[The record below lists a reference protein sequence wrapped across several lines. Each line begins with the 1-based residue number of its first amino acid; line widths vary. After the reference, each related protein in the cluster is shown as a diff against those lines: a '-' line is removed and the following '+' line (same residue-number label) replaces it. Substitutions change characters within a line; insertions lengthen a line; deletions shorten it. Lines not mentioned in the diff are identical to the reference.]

1 MICISYFLIASTSV
15 GMFHY
20 KTLIQVFFYYI
31 TAYIH
36 IHAGIKSDV
45 FSRHTPQQDN
55 HCLNIIVKKQS
66 FVLHFYVNMICCL
79 LCLASFNK
87 QKFLEHFCEQVC
99 YCFGSVTEQHPTLC
113 NHGLQRVR
121 LLCPPPSARACSN
134 SCPMSR

>member
-1 MICISYFLIASTSV
+1 M
-15 GMFHY
+15 
-20 KTLIQVFFYYI
+20 
-31 TAYIH
+31 TAYIQ

-55 HCLNIIVKKQS
+55 HCRNIIVKKQS
-66 FVLHFYVNMICCL
+66 FVLHFYANVLCCL

-99 YCFGSVTEQHPTLC
+99 YCFCSVTEQHPTLC
-113 NHGLQRVR
+113 NHGLQHIR

-134 SCPMSR
+134 SCPVSRRCCLTLSSSGVPFSFCFKKFFQHQGLFQ